1 MLRVRK
7 LGPER
12 TSGLPSTA
20 CDSLPWIQTS
30 ALAPRGSVGWGE
42 LLCQSGPVL
51 GAEGATRAA
60 SLDLPKVT
68 RAPSWEACRSCS
80 ANSSTITAVT
90 DIIIT
95 PSALK
100 RDRPLPVKML
110 PLLAPGTHFPR
121 VGKKQLRLEVRLEAE
136 GSPGQYDHR

>member
-100 RDRPLPVKML
+100 RDRPSACEDAAAACTWNSFPQGWKE
-110 PLLAPGTHFPR
+110 AAKTGSEAGGRREPGA
-121 VGKKQLRLEVRLEAE
+121 V
-136 GSPGQYDHR
+136 